1 MKKYMVI
8 LGLLVVLNSTLF
20 GQEKR
25 IQLEIVDCISTET
38 SISFCLV
45 IKNISNQPI
54 VTYMPKQSDICYGLM
69 KITIVDI
76 HEDKVHKFY
85 PCTFNA
91 ADLDCITLD
100 CHNSLFLKPNETF
113 NQKFKL
119 HKKHIYPYLKKGENY
134 KLFVEWYL
142 KDVCFKTSLK
152 NLLQEDVNSNKIG
165 FRNK

>member
-76 HEDKVHKFY
+76 HDDKVHKFY

-142 KDVCFKTSLK
+142 KGVCFKTSLK

>member
-8 LGLLVVLNSTLF
+8 LGLLVVFNSTLF

-25 IQLEIVDCISTET
+25 IKLEIVDCISTKT

-69 KITIVDI
+69 KITIVDL
-76 HEDKVHKFY
+76 HDDKVHKFY

-142 KDVCFKTSLK
+142 KGVCFKTSLK